1 MALDPMQ
8 VKVAETVCTR
18 FTSSS
23 RSVARKE
30 LVLLVRD
37 GYVLD
42 EMANRTL
49 IRTDA
54 NRAQYFPTLGTFALL
69 NDADLRLV
77 AAHEATVLVLRTLV
91 RLYEIRD
98 GSHAYA
104 SDELIEEIRLHEGTV
119 DPQQVR
125 LGLYLSISE
134 FGAIQGWKPSEN
146 GLDVESITIAESVLK
161 VTDAEEAWSRR
172 VALSRNNASARPRY
186 LVPEDPTGEPTTWD
200 DDTEIRPATLQVEA
214 APAVSTGLA
223 VIKSE
228 HPGTGTISE
237 GANPRVFISYSWDSE
252 EHREWVLSLATRLR
266 QEGVDVVL
274 DEWNLGLGENR
285 FHFMEQS
292 VVSAEFVLLVCTPL
306 YAEKS
311 NDREGG
317 VGYEAN
323 IITAQIAEKTDKQKF
338 IPVLRTGDWKS
349 SLPVWLK
356 QMVGC
361 NLSATPYSEPEYRKL
376 LRTLHRQQAVAP
388 VLGPRP
394 SFTPQAS
401 VQPVSPDISPPANP
415 APRFDHSLKDE
426 LSAKERELLDAAIND
441 PNGQI
446 SHRRPIGPES
456 LMANGKSFIER
467 GKARSA
473 AAWLGALHALEQ
485 RGLIRPA
492 SPDRHFY
499 QVTDRGYET
508 ADRLGHFVRWSTTE
522 ILLEAYYMNAPTDA
536 VTIPCSGVV
545 EVPQVFYE
553 NEHGDGDSG
562 MRSIKRHRSL
572 LVEDV
577 QPDALAKVTWQP
589 TDVSFV
595 DAASSDKREFRISLA
610 KPPELSTLLLEMTA

>member
-1 MALDPMQ
+1 MALDPLQ
-8 VKVAETVCTR
+8 VKVAETVCAR
-18 FTSSS
+18 FTSS
-23 RSVARKE
+23 RRPVARKE

-42 EMANRTL
+42 EMANHTL

-69 NDADLRLV
+69 HDTDERLI
-77 AAHEATVLVLRTLV
+77 AAHEATTRILRILL
-91 RLYEIRD
+91 RLYETRD
-98 GSHAYA
+98 ASHTYT
-104 SDELIEEIRLHEGTV
+104 SDELIDEIRLHEGTV
-119 DPQQVR
+119 DPEQVR

-134 FGAIQGWKPSEN
+134 FGAIQGWKPSED
-146 GLDVESITIAESVLK
+146 GLEIESITIAESVLK
-161 VTDAEEAWSRR
+161 VIDPEAAWSRR
-172 VALSRNNASARPRY
+172 IALSRKNASDRPKY
-186 LVPEDPTGEPTTWD
+186 LVQEEPPDEETTSD
-200 DDTEIRPATLQVEA
+200 DDIEMYPAPFQVEA
-214 APAVSTGLA
+214 VPAISTGLT
-223 VIKSE
+223 VIMSE
-228 HPGTGTISE
+228 NPGTLAISE
-237 GANPRVFISYSWDSE
+237 DGNPFVFISYSWDSD
-252 EHREWVLSLATRLR
+252 EHREWVLTLATRLR

-285 FHFMEQS
+285 FHFMERS
-292 VVSAEFVLLVCTPL
+292 VVSAEFILLVCTPI

-317 VGYEAN
+317 VGYESN
-323 IITAQIAEKTDKQKF
+323 IITTQIAERTDKQKF
-338 IPVLRTGDWKS
+338 IPVLRAGDWKTA
-349 SLPVWLK
+349 LPVWLK
-356 QMVGC
+356 HMVGC
-361 NLSATPYSEPEYRKL
+361 NLSADPYSESEYRKL

-388 VLGPRP
+388 ALGPKP
-394 SFTPQAS
+394 SFPQQTR
-401 VQPVSPDISPPANP
+401 QPVSPAIDLPANP

-456 LMANGKSFIER
+456 LMANGRSFIDR

-508 ADRLGHFVRWSTTE
+508 ADRLGHFVRWITTE
-522 ILLEAYYMNAPTDA
+522 VLIEAYYMNAPKKS
-536 VTIPCSGVV
+536 ISIKCSGVV
-545 EVPQVFYE
+545 EVPQVLYPNE
-553 NEHGDGDSG
+553 NGAGDSG

-577 QPDALAKVTWQP
+577 QPDVLANVDWQP

-595 DAASSDKREFRISLA
+595 DAASNDKKEFRISLTE
-610 KPPELSTLLLEMTA
+610 PPELSTLLLEMTT

>member
-1 MALDPMQ
+1 MALDPLQ
-8 VKVAETVCTR
+8 VKVAETVCAR
-18 FTSSS
+18 FTSS
-23 RSVARKE
+23 RRPVARKE

-69 NDADLRLV
+69 DDTDERLI
-77 AAHEATVLVLRTLV
+77 AAHEATVRILPILL
-91 RLYEIRD
+91 RLYETRD
-98 GSHAYA
+98 ASHTYT
-104 SDELIEEIRLHEGTV
+104 SDELIEEVRLQDGTV

-134 FGAIQGWKPSEN
+134 FGAIQCWKPSED
-146 GLDVESITIAESVLK
+146 GLDIESITIAESVLK
-161 VTDAEEAWSRR
+161 VTDPEAAWSRR
-172 VALSRNNASARPRY
+172 IALSRNNASGPPRY
-186 LVPEDPTGEPTTWD
+186 LVPEEPPEEPTTWD
-200 DDTEIRPATLQVEA
+200 DDIKMHRAPFQVEA
-214 APAVSTGLA
+214 APAVSTDLT

-228 HPGTGTISE
+228 NPGTLAISE
-237 GANPRVFISYSWDSE
+237 EGNPHVFISYSWDSD
-252 EHREWVLSLATRLR
+252 EHREWVLTLATRLR
-266 QEGVDVVL
+266 REGVDVVL

-285 FHFMEQS
+285 FHFMERS
-292 VVSAEFVLLVCTPL
+292 VVSAEFILLVCTPI

-317 VGYEAN
+317 VGYESN
-323 IITAQIAEKTDKQKF
+323 IITTQIAEKTDKQKF
-338 IPVLRTGDWKS
+338 IPVLRAGDWKS
-349 SLPVWLK
+349 ALPVWLK
-356 QMVGC
+356 HMVGC
-361 NLSATPYSEPEYRKL
+361 NLSADPYSESEYRKL

-388 VLGPRP
+388 ALGPRP
-394 SFTPQAS
+394 SFPQQTP
-401 VQPVSPDISPPANP
+401 QPVSSDIDLPANP

-508 ADRLGHFVRWSTTE
+508 ADRLGHFVRWTTTE
-522 ILLEAYYMNAPTDA
+522 ILLEAYYMNAPKKS
-536 VTIPCSGVV
+536 ISIQCRSVV
-545 EVPQVFYE
+545 EVPQVFYP
-553 NEHGDGDSG
+553 NEHGAGDSG

-577 QPDALAKVTWQP
+577 QPDVLANVDWQP

-595 DAASSDKREFRISLA
+595 DAASNDKKEFRISLTES
-610 KPPELSTLLLEMTA
+610 PELSTLLLEMTT

>member
-1 MALDPMQ
+1 MALDPLQ
-8 VKVAETVCTR
+8 VKVAEAVCAR
-18 FTSSS
+18 FTSS
-23 RSVARKE
+23 RRPVARKE

-49 IRTDA
+49 IRTDS

-69 NDADLRLV
+69 DDTDERLI
-77 AAHEATVLVLRTLV
+77 AAHEATVRILRILL
-91 RLYEIRD
+91 RLYETRD
-98 GSHAYA
+98 GSHTYT
-104 SDELIEEIRLHEGTV
+104 SDELIEEVRLHEDTV

-125 LGLYLSISE
+125 LGLYLSIAE
-134 FGAIQGWKPSEN
+134 FGAIQGWKPSED
-146 GLDVESITIAESVLK
+146 GLDIESITIAESVLK
-161 VTDAEEAWSRR
+161 VTDPEVAWSRR
-172 VALSRNNASARPRY
+172 IALSRNNASDRPRY
-186 LVPEDPTGEPTTWD
+186 LVPEEPPEEPTTWD
-200 DDTEIRPATLQVEA
+200 DDIEMHPAPFQVEA
-214 APAVSTGLA
+214 VPAVSTGIT

-228 HPGTGTISE
+228 NPGTLAISE
-237 GANPRVFISYSWDSE
+237 EGNPRVFISYSWDSD
-252 EHREWVLSLATRLR
+252 EHQEWVLTLATRLR

-285 FHFMEQS
+285 FHFMERS
-292 VVSAEFVLLVCTPL
+292 VVSAEFILLVCTPI

-317 VGYEAN
+317 VGYESN
-323 IITAQIAEKTDKQKF
+323 IITTQIAEKTDKQKF
-338 IPVLRTGDWKS
+338 IPVLRAGDWKS
-349 SLPVWLK
+349 ALPVWLK
-356 QMVGC
+356 HMVGC
-361 NLSATPYSEPEYRKL
+361 NLSADPYSESEYRKL

-388 VLGPRP
+388 ALGPRP
-394 SFTPQAS
+394 SFPQQTPQ
-401 VQPVSPDISPPANP
+401 PMSPDIDLPANP

-508 ADRLGHFVRWSTTE
+508 ADRLGHFVRWTTTE
-522 ILLEAYYMNAPTDA
+522 ILLEAYYMNAPKKS
-536 VTIPCSGVV
+536 ISIQCSGVV
-545 EVPQVFYE
+545 EVPQVFYP
-553 NEHGDGDSG
+553 NEYGNGDSG
-562 MRSIKRHRSL
+562 MRSIKHHRSL

-577 QPDALAKVTWQP
+577 QPGVLANVDWQP

-595 DAASSDKREFRISLA
+595 DAASNDKKEFRISLTES
-610 KPPELSTLLLEMTA
+610 PELSTLLLEMST

>member
-1 MALDPMQ
+1 MALDPLQ
-8 VKVAETVCTR
+8 VKVAETVCAR
-18 FTSSS
+18 FTSS
-23 RSVARKE
+23 RRPAARKE

-42 EMANRTL
+42 EMANGTL

-69 NDADLRLV
+69 DDTDERLI
-77 AAHEATVLVLRTLV
+77 AAHEATVRILRILL
-91 RLYEIRD
+91 RLYETRD
-98 GSHAYA
+98 SSHTYT
-104 SDELIEEIRLHEGTV
+104 SDELIEEVRLHEGTV

-134 FGAIQGWKPSEN
+134 FGAIQGWKPSED
-146 GLDVESITIAESVLK
+146 GLDIESITIAESVLK
-161 VTDAEEAWSRR
+161 VTDPEAAWSRR
-172 VALSRNNASARPRY
+172 IALSRNNASDRPRY
-186 LVPEDPTGEPTTWD
+186 LVPGEPPEEPTTWD
-200 DDTEIRPATLQVEA
+200 DDIEMHPTPFQVEA
-214 APAVSTGLA
+214 APAVSTGLT

-228 HPGTGTISE
+228 NPGKPAISE
-237 GANPRVFISYSWDSE
+237 EGNPRVFISYSWDSD
-252 EHREWVLSLATRLR
+252 EHREWVLTLATRLR

-285 FHFMEQS
+285 FHFMERS
-292 VVSAEFVLLVCTPL
+292 VVSAEFILLVCTPI

-317 VGYEAN
+317 VGYESN
-323 IITAQIAEKTDKQKF
+323 IITTQIAEKTDKQKF

-349 SLPVWLK
+349 ALPVWLK
-356 QMVGC
+356 HMVGC
-361 NLSATPYSEPEYRKL
+361 NLSADPYSESEYRKL

-388 VLGPRP
+388 ALGPRP
-394 SFTPQAS
+394 SFPQHTPQ
-401 VQPVSPDISPPANP
+401 PMPPDVDLPANP

-473 AAWLGALHALEQ
+473 AAWLGALHALER

-508 ADRLGHFVRWSTTE
+508 AGRLGHFVRWTTTE
-522 ILLEAYYMNAPTDA
+522 ILLEAYYMNAPKKS
-536 VTIPCSGVV
+536 ISIQCSGVV
-545 EVPQVFYE
+545 EVPQVFYP
-553 NEHGDGDSG
+553 NEHGDGDSA
-562 MRSIKRHRSL
+562 MRSIRRHRSL

-577 QPDALAKVTWQP
+577 QPDVLANVDWQP
-589 TDVSFV
+589 TDVAFV
-595 DAASSDKREFRISLA
+595 DAPSNDKKEFRISLTE
-610 KPPELSTLLLEMTA
+610 PPELNTLLLEMTT